1 MLKRMLCC
9 DKPLCYWLAALKL
22 GANFHTAQIKYFQ
35 NIGLIPMAGIVSA
48 YFPLY
53 QIIAFLLYAAVKHRW

>member
-1 MLKRMLCC
+1 
-9 DKPLCYWLAALKL
+9 
-22 GANFHTAQIKYFQ
+22 
-35 NIGLIPMAGIVSA
+35 MAGIVSA